1 MENISLIGMAGCGKS
16 TLGKA
21 LSKELNVEFLDTDSL
36 IEEKHQLTLEQI
48 KTKYGYQFLR
58 SEEENVIM
66 SITSTIK
73 IISTGGSAIYSDK
86 SMLHLS
92 KFSKIIYLDT
102 PFDIIKNR
110 IENGED
116 RGLAVVPGTSIEDA
130 YKERIVLYEKW
141 GELKLDGSLSI
152 DELVSHTLS
161 II

>member
-21 LSKELNVEFLDTDSL
+21 LSKELNVDFLDTDSL

-58 SEEENVIM
+58 SEEEEVIM
-66 SITSTIK
+66 NITSTNK
-73 IISTGGSAIYSDK
+73 IISTGGSAVYSDK

-110 IENGED
+110 IDNGED

-152 DELVSHTLS
+152 DELVSHTIN

>member
-58 SEEENVIM
+58 SEEEKVIM
-66 SITSTIK
+66 NITSTIK
-73 IISTGGSAIYSDK
+73 IISTGGSAVYSDK

-130 YKERIVLYEKW
+130 YKERTVLYEKW